1 VLATSSTSLETSV
14 LLSSTASYDVAS
26 ITRQAL
32 IDGCV
37 EHARDCHIFSLKA
50 RRLRLRFRLR
60 LRNIHHRLHLRHRL
74 RVCLRL
80 VEGASAAPVNHGVTA
95 GKPKIAV
102 GAPSKA
108 RRCTVAVS
116 KPALKAPGTKR
127 LKLKCDEPLSNC
139 AFNFNMRRYSKDGN
153 TGFFGADG
161 AGGLSNHRAKVG
173 RCRLAVSKPKLK
185 AGLVSALDTIM

>member
-1 VLATSSTSLETSV
+1 VSRAAHSPGSAAAPPGGAWSSEE
-14 LLSSTASYDVAS
+14 ASGGRPPSPGGSA
-26 ITRQAL
+26 
-32 IDGCV
+32 G
-37 EHARDCHIFSLKA
+37 KA
-50 RRLRLRFRLR
+50 RPGSAGPTRGACGLR
-60 LRNIHHRLHLRHRL
+60 
-74 RVCLRL
+74 
-80 VEGASAAPVNHGVTA
+80 AAPVNHGVTA

-116 KPALKAPGTKR
+116 KPAFQAPGTKR